1 MLEGELAADLKDM
14 PIANFVDLYEL
25 LEEEGGENDWLLPDG
40 VQSVV
45 KSLAFSLPDEAISLS
60 ERVTNIDWT
69 DDDKVLVTTERET
82 LTARHVIV
90 TIPLGVLKANHKK
103 LFTPNLDND
112 KVTSVESL
120 GFGNVAKLF
129 LQWDMPWWE
138 RYEMIVTGKGLQNTL
153 LRKN

>member
-45 KSLAFSLPDEAISLS
+45 KSLSSSLPTDAISLN

-69 DDDKVLVTTERET
+69 DDDMVQVTTEQDT
-82 LTARHVIV
+82 FIASHVIV

-103 LFTPNLDND
+103 LFTPNLDSE
-112 KVTSVESL
+112 KVKTIENL

-129 LQWDMPWWE
+129 LEWDQPWWSE
-138 RYEMIVTGKGLQNTL
+138 YQMIVTSMCKIFQQYS
-153 LRKN
+153 K

>member
-1 MLEGELAADLKDM
+1 M
-14 PIANFVDLYEL
+14 
-25 LEEEGGENDWLLPDG
+25 
-40 VQSVV
+40 
-45 KSLAFSLPDEAISLS
+45 
-60 ERVTNIDWT
+60 NIDWT

-82 LTARHVIV
+82 LTARHVII

-112 KVTSVESL
+112 KVKSIESL

-138 RYEMIVTGKGLQNTL
+138 RYEMIVTGK
-153 LRKN
+153 RV

>member
-45 KSLAFSLPDEAISLS
+45 KSLASSLPDEAISLS

-69 DDDKVLVTTERET
+69 DDDRSVLSQIIQIIPIAYLIRLNLSNYLVT
-82 LTARHVIV
+82 I
-90 TIPLGVLKANHKK
+90 
-103 LFTPNLDND
+103 
-112 KVTSVESL
+112 
-120 GFGNVAKLF
+120 
-129 LQWDMPWWE
+129 
-138 RYEMIVTGKGLQNTL
+138 
-153 LRKN
+153 